1 MKHSNWKAAI
11 RKYSLESNGLSNA
24 DGLVVKD
31 SFVGQANFVGESV
44 SNADGN
50 VMGGDMFSRI
60 SDGNKYYTIVASNT
74 NTSTS
79 TTAVAF
85 GANQYSGSEQP
96 SGVTATVTVAQSSHA
111 EARAASQNSPFW
123 VNGLRY
129 ITTTLTQLNSN
140 VLTIQTRYSNG
151 LINSIPFNPLV
162 FKTAN
167 QNQSLQID
175 APGFKFGIDGNTSI
189 QIPLIASESITLIL
203 QVGGR
208 FDAAKAVQGQSAIEV
223 ANQRE
228 LTSGLVQVVR

>member
-1 MKHSNWKAAI
+1 MSNWKKAVA
-11 RKYSLESNGLSNA
+11 KYSLESNRLNNA

-31 SFVGQANFVGESV
+31 NFVGQRNFVGES

-50 VMGGDMFSRI
+50 GASMGGDMFSRI
-60 SDGNKYYTIVASNT
+60 SDGNKYYTVVASNT
-74 NTSTS
+74 NTGSTV
-79 TTAVAF
+79 TAIAF

-96 SGVTATVTVAQSSHA
+96 NAGAVVTVSQSSHA

-129 ITTTLTQLNSN
+129 ITTTLNQLNTQ

-151 LINSIPFNPLV
+151 MIQSIPFEPLV

-189 QIPLIASESITLIL
+189 QIPLVASESITLIL

-208 FDAAKAVQGQSAIEV
+208 FDAAKAVQGQSALEI

-228 LTSGLVQVVR
+228 LTSGLVQVIR

>member
-1 MKHSNWKAAI
+1 MNNWKKAVA
-11 RKYSLESNGLSNA
+11 KYSLESRNFNNA
-24 DGLVVKD
+24 EGLVVKD
-31 SFVGQANFVGESV
+31 SFIGARNFVGET
-44 SNADGN
+44 SNAEGG
-50 VMGGDMFSRI
+50 MGGDMYSHI
-60 SDGNKYYTIVASNT
+60 SDGNKFYTIVASNT
-74 NTSTS
+74 NTASTV
-79 TTAVAF
+79 TAVAF

-96 SGVTATVTVAQSSHA
+96 NAGAVVTVSQSSHA

-129 ITTTLTQLNSN
+129 ITTTLSQLNSQ
-140 VLTIQTRYSNG
+140 VLTIQKRDSNG
-151 LINSIPFNPLV
+151 MINSMPFNPLV

-189 QIPLIASESITLIL
+189 QIPLVASESITLIL

-208 FDAAKAVQGQSAIEV
+208 FDAAKAVQGGSALEV
-223 ANQRE
+223 ASQKE